1 MKSAILATIDS
12 LTKREGLLLVCLV
25 AQLLVYWILVFILP
39 AANELVVY
47 QRY

>member
-1 MKSAILATIDS
+1 MKSAIIAKIDS
-12 LTKREGLLLVCLV
+12 LTKREGLLLLCLI